1 MDSHPGRCLLVMM
14 TKNIN
19 VRDTF
24 LGKQACGDY
33 GITGLDE
40 VDLVSFSNVDDYSEF
55 NSLAPMPNND
65 ITFFLLN
72 IRS

>member
-1 MDSHPGRCLLVMM
+1 VDGHPGRCLLVMM

-24 LGKQACGDY
+24 LGKEACEDY

-40 VDLVSFSNVDDYSEF
+40 VDLVSFSNVDDYCEF

-65 ITFFLLN
+65 ITFFC
-72 IRS
+72 